1 MARKESTDWLD
12 IVKRLNEMSNI
23 TPEQERQELMEA
35 AAQEPRILDDRDVSL
50 ADIAKLAGIKEY
62 VEPVK
67 VSKKAEQLIESIV
80 GEKKVTEQSAIT
92 KIIEE
97 ADKNKESMGK
107 KMEQEGQKLSKRL
120 EQIAELEEKIAELK
134 TQEIEENTYEPE
146 EFKGK
151 LRELLEYFLKN
162 ATMSQM
168 ADMYRMIADENIK
181 VSEDGTVTIGELV
194 SEIQE
199 NEEQSGFTDKQIKMA
214 FGVLNDPKFKGGN
227 YDGAVE
233 VINKIAPGLADHS
246 SVSNALKRANED
258 TNEASGYEGQTEYRK
273 HTIKLA
279 GDFSPEKP
287 VSDADAEAV
296 KKEIMKKSA
305 EQGIGSLVVDVEPSE
320 QAFDSVDVHTMRDRE
335 EILGYM
341 GDMVEEQVEY
351 TDDLSENKKLKK
363 K

>member
-1 MARKESTDWLD
+1 
-12 IVKRLNEMSNI
+12 MSNI

-134 TQEIEENTYEPE
+134 TQEIEENTYDPE
-146 EFKGK
+146 KFKGK

-162 ATMSQM
+162 ANMDQM
-168 ADMYRMIADENIK
+168 VDMYKLIADENIK
-181 VSEDGTVTIGELV
+181 VGEDGRVTIGDLV
-194 SEIQE
+194 TEIEEQE
-199 NEEQSGFTDKQIKMA
+199 NKEQSGFTDKQIKMA

-233 VINKIAPGLADHS
+233 VINKIAPGLADHP

-305 EQGIGSLVVDVEPSE
+305 EQGIGSLVVDVEPNE
-320 QAFDSVDVHTMRDRE
+320 QAFDSVDVHTMRDKE

-341 GDMVEEQVEY
+341 GDMVYEQIEY
-351 TDDLSENKKLKK
+351 TDELSENNQQEK
-363 K
+363 